1 MEKYT
6 KFTAQSVKEEFSSI
20 SKKYIGPNSKI
31 SYKRAARELE
41 VEERTL
47 ASWIRG
53 EKQISF
59 LSLLKLF
66 SYLPSRFTKEVLR
79 IGQNYDN
86 K

>member
-31 SYKRAARELE
+31 SYKHAARELE

-47 ASWIRG
+47 GSWIRG
-53 EKQISF
+53 EKQINF

-66 SYLPSRFTKEVLR
+66 SYLPPEFTDEILR
-79 IGQNYDN
+79 IGQDYDD